1 MELFTWN
8 APVVDALGSA
18 IVDKSVTGLE
28 ATAGA
33 LNISD
38 IIQPFNYDK
47 SSSVLLLIKRKSKDL
62 QSNIL
67 M

>member
-1 MELFTWN
+1 MELFTLN

-47 SSSVLLLIKRKSKDL
+47 SSSVLLLIKRKSRDL